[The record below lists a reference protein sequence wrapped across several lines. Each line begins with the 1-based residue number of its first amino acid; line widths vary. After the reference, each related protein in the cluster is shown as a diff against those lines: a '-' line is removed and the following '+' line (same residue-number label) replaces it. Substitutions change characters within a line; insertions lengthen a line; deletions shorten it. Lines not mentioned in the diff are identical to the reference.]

1 MAFPLLRRALELLRS
16 RPIGERMGEI
26 LLGGQSAGSPGGSFA
41 IGVYRK
47 LIAAAVG
54 GLLSFLHVKLGW
66 DLAGFLGDDFEV
78 GLIEAIT
85 AWLVWR
91 LPNTVPAS
99 GSARSSAPTPGG
111 PA

>member
-1 MAFPLLRRALELLRS
+1 MGLLRRAISALRD
-16 RPIGERMGEI
+16 RATGARIGAI
-26 LLGGQSAGSPGGSFA
+26 LLGGQPAGSPTGAFA

-54 GLLSFLHVKLGW
+54 GLLAFLHVRFGW
-66 DLAGFLGDDFEV
+66 DLAGFFGDGFEL

-91 LPNTVPAS
+91 LPNDAPAPRRQS
-99 GSARSSAPTPGG
+99 
-111 PA
+111 

>member
-1 MAFPLLRRALELLRS
+1 MALLGRVLDALRERR
-16 RPIGERMGEI
+16 IGQRIGAI
-26 LLGGQSAGSPGGSFA
+26 LLGGETPASPAGASA

-54 GLLSFLHVKLGW
+54 GLLAFLHVRFGW
-66 DLAGFLGDDFEV
+66 DLVGFFGEGFEL

-91 LPNTVPAS
+91 LPNDPPA
-99 GSARSSAPTPGG
+99 ARGRP
-111 PA
+111 

>member
-1 MAFPLLRRALELLRS
+1 MGLLRRAIAVLRD
-16 RPIGERMGEI
+16 RATGRRIGEL
-26 LLGGQSAGSPGGSFA
+26 LLGGQPPDGPGAVLA

-54 GLLSFLHVKLGW
+54 GLLAFLHVRLGW
-66 DLAGFLGDDFEV
+66 DLAAFFGDDFEI

-91 LPNTVPAS
+91 LPNDAPAA
-99 GSARSSAPTPGG
+99 GRRP
-111 PA
+111 